1 MINAGSGKWVFA
13 SLHLVPVVAA
23 HLRTQSNPCEHT
35 EKSGIGGRMEK
46 ISEVICWI
54 AVGVLGLFMV
64 AWMLTRGLGSL
75 VALVLLFVHSPLPW
89 WILTPAAIA
98 LVGGFV
104 YLFKRRRTR
113 IRPNRKFVN

>member
-23 HLRTQSNPCEHT
+23 RPRTQSKPCEHT

-54 AVGVLGLFMV
+54 AVGVLGLFMFE
-64 AWMLTRGLGSL
+64 WMFTSGLGSIFVL
-75 VALVLLFVHSPLPW
+75 VILFCYSHLFCLFLTSA
-89 WILTPAAIA
+89 WIN
-98 LVGGFV
+98 V
-104 YLFKRRRTR
+104 YC
-113 IRPNRKFVN
+113 